1 MNAPEAEVSRTTHVT
16 APLGRPPLGVFF
28 AGSGA
33 AGAALVGLLHLDRL
47 PVSVCFLKFATGC
60 PCPTCGATRAMARLV
75 VGDLRGAFL
84 MNPLAIVAA
93 FLVAAWGV
101 ADLALW
107 PWGRALSVGF
117 SPPVGRWVRFAGLA
131 LILANWAYLIAAGR

>member
-1 MNAPEAEVSRTTHVT
+1 MSEAELSRTTRVT
-16 APLGRPPLGVFF
+16 APSGRLPLGVIF

-33 AGAALVGLLHLDRL
+33 VGVALVGLLHLDHL
-47 PVSVCFLKFATGC
+47 TVSVCFLKFATGC
-60 PCPTCGATRAMARLV
+60 PCPTCGATRAMGRLF
-75 VGDLRGAFL
+75 VGDLRGAFA
-84 MNPLAIVAA
+84 MNPLATGVA

-117 SPPVGRWVRFAGLA
+117 SPALGRVVRFTGLA